1 MLFRSYEY
9 TQGTY
14 SLGSESEGVRQ
25 YPGTELLMCGI
36 WHYIQVDTIRMGK
49 MLGCLAGVAELLPED
64 KTLTQPVLKQRK
76 TKLLQI
82 HIGYMI
88 FLPLLPVFLGW
99 QESSNR
105 FQKRLRNVSWKIR
118 FLGPRWACWKERVKG
133 KCQRAENQWSQLPF
147 SL

>member
-1 MLFRSYEY
+1 
-9 TQGTY
+9 
-14 SLGSESEGVRQ
+14 
-25 YPGTELLMCGI
+25 
-36 WHYIQVDTIRMGK
+36 MGK

-105 FQKRLRNVSWKIR
+105 FQKRLSLLEDMFSWPKMSLLKRKGQGEMPESRESVISAAL
-118 FLGPRWACWKERVKG
+118 LGLINGLEEDCPTPQDFQSKVGVGLKPG
-133 KCQRAENQWSQLPF
+133 
-147 SL
+147 